1 MVHRTGLNR
10 HEHLRFMGI
19 TPRTRRSCTNAVS
32 AFFVYFRALR
42 GRLPSSMV
50 ELDEELAEYINHL
63 DQEGDSVSLA
73 GWTVSGLKRFHPRCR
88 PHLLASQV
96 YLRNWQR
103 VHMPQRTNPMTW
115 LGARAM
121 AAAAWRV
128 GRPDL
133 SLVILMGFAFFLRTM
148 ELLALGVNHVRLFP
162 EDGTV
167 IIAIL
172 NSKTSKGLQQSLS
185 LKEPGLVAVL
195 SFLLSRARP
204 RTLLYEHSVPTF
216 RREFATLVRCIL
228 GLPALLSATRRGH
241 RILPAH
247 SKPWAHHD
255 PGPLERFADSAHLD

>member
-1 MVHRTGLNR
+1 MVHRAGLNR
-10 HEHLRFMGI
+10 NEHLRFMGI

-88 PHLLASQV
+88 PHLLTSQV
-96 YLRNWQR
+96 YLRNWQW

-133 SLVILMGFAFFLRTM
+133 SLVILLGFAFFLRTM
-148 ELLALGVNHVRLFP
+148 ELYWRWESITFA
-162 EDGTV
+162 
-167 IIAIL
+167 
-172 NSKTSKGLQQSLS
+172 SS
-185 LKEPGLVAVL
+185 LKMAQ
-195 SFLLSRARP
+195 SSLL
-204 RTLLYEHSVPTF
+204 F
-216 RREFATLVRCIL
+216 
-228 GLPALLSATRRGH
+228 
-241 RILPAH
+241 
-247 SKPWAHHD
+247 
-255 PGPLERFADSAHLD
+255 